1 MKRILLI
8 GGGAREHAMARAL
21 KESGEEIELQVFA
34 SNRNPGLLRLAQV
47 YQTGAMNS
55 LPAMLEFA
63 SGQKPD
69 FAVIGPEGPL
79 ALGLVD
85 ALQEIGIPSVGPRQ
99 SLARLESSKTFT
111 RELLREYSIPGS
123 PLYHSFQRR
132 EGLEEFL
139 QQLPDGFVIKP
150 DGLTG
155 GKGVKVM
162 GDHFFSL
169 EEGLV
174 IIDEVLEEESQVLI
188 EEKLIGQ
195 EFSLMSF
202 CDGEHFLHMPAV
214 QDHKRAFEGDT
225 GPNTGGMGTY
235 SMAGGSLPFLQDA
248 DIEAARKINEAVGK
262 ALKQKC
268 GAPYK
273 GVLYGGFMA
282 TRDGIRLIEYNARLG
297 DPEAMNVLSLFP
309 ERKPGDASAS
319 FLQVCEAIISGELN
333 RLKTE
338 WRPLST
344 VCKYAVP
351 DGYPDA
357 PLKGE
362 LIEVPEEES
371 PSVRVFYASVEEKE
385 GQLLLAGSR
394 AVAVLAMHEELS
406 VAEKLAEEHI
416 RKIRGPVFHRSD
428 IGTEALIQK
437 RVEIMQQI
445 RDKDSDTR

>member
-1 MKRILLI
+1 MKRVLLI
-8 GGGAREHAMARAL
+8 GGGAREHAIARAL
-21 KESGEEIELQVFA
+21 KESGEEIELLVFA

-47 YQTGAMNS
+47 YQTGAMSS

-63 SGQKPD
+63 STQKPD

-123 PLYHSFQRR
+123 PLYHSFQSR

-162 GDHFFSL
+162 GDHFSSL
-169 EEGLV
+169 EEGIG
-174 IIDEVLEEESQVLI
+174 IIEEVLEEDGQVLI

-202 CDGEHFLHMPAV
+202 CDGEHFLHMPAI

-297 DPEAMNVLSLFP
+297 DPEAMNVLSLFS
-309 ERKPGDASAS
+309 ERKPGDASAG
-319 FLQVCEAIISGELN
+319 FLQVCEAIISGELD
-333 RLKTE
+333 RLKVE
-338 WRPLST
+338 WRPMCT

-357 PLKGE
+357 PLKG
-362 LIEVPEEES
+362 LPLDVSEVNQEK
-371 PSVRVFYASVEEKE
+371 VRLFYASVEEKD
-385 GQLLLAGSR
+385 GVLLLAGSR
-394 AVAVLAMHEELS
+394 AVAVLAMHEDVRE
-406 VAEKLAEEHI
+406 AARLAEDEI
-416 RKIRGPVFHRSD
+416 SKIKGPVFHRSD
-428 IGTEALIQK
+428 IGGDELIAQ
-437 RVEIMQQI
+437 RVGMMASL
-445 RDKDSDTR
+445 RLK